1 MSKEEDYYKLL
12 GVSKTATD
20 AEIKKAYRKMAIKY
34 HPDKNQ
40 GDKTAEDK
48 FKEISQAYE
57 VLSDKNKRSQYDQF
71 GHEAFTSGGR
81 STHGFGGGGFHDPR
95 DVFSQFFGGGGGGG
109 GDGGSFFE
117 DLFGGGGGSQ
127 RSASSA
133 VDGADLRYDMEIDF
147 EDAVYGAD
155 KKITIPRM
163 TSCDKCKSTGC
174 EPGSGKKTCTRCG
187 GAGQV
192 ALSQGIFSIRQTCPT
207 CQGAGEIVEKPC
219 KKCRGAGRVR
229 TEKKL
234 QIHIPPGV
242 DTGSRLRVSNEGES
256 GLRGGR
262 TGDLYVFIHVRK
274 HNVFHRE
281 GNDIICEMPISYSTA
296 VLGGVVEVPT
306 ISGKAKM
313 KIPAGTQSA
322 TILRLKGKGV
332 PALRGGARG
341 SMHVKIFVE
350 IPSHMSKDQ
359 KSSLEKF
366 DESLDDS
373 KNNPLKTEFERKAKP
388 FLGDK

>member
-1 MSKEEDYYKLL
+1 MSKEDYYKIL
-12 GVSKTATD
+12 GVSKDASE
-20 AEIKKAYRKMAIKY
+20 AEIKKAYRKLAIKY

-40 GDKTAEDK
+40 GNKDAEEK

-57 VLSDKNKRSQYDQF
+57 VLSDKSKRAQYDQF
-71 GHEAFTSGGR
+71 GHAAFTNGGR
-81 STHGFGGGGFHDPR
+81 GSGYGGGFHDPM

-109 GDGGSFFE
+109 SSFFE
-117 DLFGGGGGSQ
+117 DLFGGGGSR

-155 KKITIPRM
+155 KKIVIPRM
-163 TSCDKCKSTGC
+163 TACDKCNSTGC
-174 EPGSGKKTCTRCG
+174 EPGSGRKTCTRCG
-187 GAGQV
+187 GSGQV

-219 KKCRGAGRVR
+219 RQCRGSGRMH

-242 DTGSRLRVSNEGES
+242 DTGSRLRVSGEGES

-274 HNVFHRE
+274 HDIFQRE
-281 GNDIICEMPISYSTA
+281 GNDIICEIPVPYKIAAM
-296 VLGGVVEVPT
+296 GGVVEVPT
-306 ISGKAKM
+306 ITGKAKM
-313 KIPAGTQSA
+313 KIPAGTQNA

-341 SMHVKIFVE
+341 NMHVKVFVE
-350 IPSHMSKDQ
+350 IPTSLTREQ
-359 KSSLEKF
+359 KELLEKF
-366 DESLDDS
+366 DASLDDA
-373 KNNPLKTEFERKAKP
+373 KNNPMKTEFERKAKP
-388 FLGDK
+388 FLGSK

>member
-1 MSKEEDYYKLL
+1 MAQQEDYYDLL
-12 GVSKTATD
+12 GVSKTASDT
-20 AEIKKAYRKMAIKY
+20 EIKKAYRKLAIKY

-40 GDKTAEDK
+40 GDKEAEEK
-48 FKEISQAYE
+48 FKKISQAYE
-57 VLSDKNKRSQYDQF
+57 VLSDKSKRSQYDQF

-81 STHGFGGGGFHDPR
+81 STHGFGGGGFHDPM
-95 DVFSQFFGGGGGGG
+95 DVFSQFFGGSGGGGS
-109 GDGGSFFE
+109 SFFE
-117 DLFGGGGGSQ
+117 DLFGGGGGR

-163 TSCDKCKSTGC
+163 GGCDKCNSTGC
-174 EPGSGKKTCTRCG
+174 EPGSGRKTCTRCG
-187 GAGQV
+187 GSGQV
-192 ALSQGIFSIRQTCPT
+192 ALSQGIFSVRQTCPS

-219 KKCRGAGRVR
+219 RKCRGTGRVH

-242 DTGSRLRVSNEGES
+242 DTGSRLRVSGEGES

-274 HNVFHRE
+274 HNIFHRE
-281 GNDIICEMPISYSTA
+281 GNDIICELPISYATA
-296 VLGGVVEVPT
+296 ALGGVVEVPT

-313 KIPAGTQSA
+313 KIPAGTQNA

-332 PALRGGARG
+332 PALRGGSRG
-341 SMHVKIFVE
+341 NMHVKIFVE
-350 IPSHMSKDQ
+350 VPLKLSKEQ
-359 KSSLEKF
+359 KAELEKF
-366 DESLDDS
+366 DATLEDS
-373 KNNPLKTEFERKAKP
+373 KNHPLKAGFESKAKP
-388 FLGDK
+388 FLSDK

>member
-1 MSKEEDYYKLL
+1 MAQQEDYYDLL
-12 GVSKTATD
+12 GVSKSASD
-20 AEIKKAYRKMAIKY
+20 AEIKKAYRKLAIKY

-40 GDKTAEDK
+40 GDKTAEEK
-48 FKEISQAYE
+48 FKKISQAYE
-57 VLSDKNKRSQYDQF
+57 VLSDKSKRSQYDQF
-71 GHEAFTSGGR
+71 GHAAFTSGGR
-81 STHGFGGGGFHDPR
+81 STHGFGGGGFHDPM
-95 DVFSQFFGGGGGGG
+95 DVFSQFFGGSAGGGS
-109 GDGGSFFE
+109 SFFE
-117 DLFGGGGGSQ
+117 DLFGGGGGR

-163 TSCDKCKSTGC
+163 GACDKCNSTGC
-174 EPGSGKKTCTRCG
+174 EPGSGRKTCPRCG
-187 GAGQV
+187 GSGQV
-192 ALSQGIFSIRQTCPT
+192 ALSQGIFSVRQTCPS

-219 KKCRGAGRVR
+219 RKCRGTGRVH

-242 DTGSRLRVSNEGES
+242 DTGSRLRVSGEGES

-274 HNVFHRE
+274 HNIFHRE
-281 GNDIICEMPISYSTA
+281 GNDIICELPISYATA
-296 VLGGVVEVPT
+296 ALGGVVEVPT
-306 ISGKAKM
+306 ITGKAKM
-313 KIPAGTQSA
+313 KIPAGTQNA

-350 IPSHMSKDQ
+350 VPQKISKEQ
-359 KSSLEKF
+359 RAELEKF
-366 DESLDDS
+366 DASLEDS
-373 KNNPLKTEFERKAKP
+373 KNHPLKAEFERKAKP
-388 FLGDK
+388 FLSEK

>member
-12 GVSKTATD
+12 GISKNATE

-40 GDKTAEDK
+40 GDKTAEEK

-57 VLSDKNKRSQYDQF
+57 VLSDKNKRTQYDQY
-71 GHEAFTSGGR
+71 GHAAFTSGGR
-81 STHGFGGGGFHDPR
+81 STHGFGGGFHDPR
-95 DVFSQFFGGGGGGG
+95 DVFSQFFGNSGGGAGN
-109 GDGGSFFE
+109 SFFE
-117 DLFGGGGGSQ
+117 DLFGGGGSQ

-163 TSCDKCKSTGC
+163 GACDKCNSTGC
-174 EPGSGKKTCTRCG
+174 ESGSGRKTCTRCG

-192 ALSQGIFSIRQTCPT
+192 SLSQGIFSIRQTCPT

-219 KKCRGAGRVR
+219 KQCRGSGRVR

-274 HNVFHRE
+274 HNIFHRE
-281 GNDIICEMPISYSTA
+281 GNDIICEMPIPYSVA

-313 KIPAGTQSA
+313 KIPPGTQSA
-322 TILRLKGKGV
+322 TILRLKGKGA

-341 SMHVKIFVE
+341 SMHVKVFVE
-350 IPSHMSKDQ
+350 VPSHLSREQ
-359 KSSLEKF
+359 RNYLEKF
-366 DESLDDS
+366 DGSLENS

>member
-1 MSKEEDYYKLL
+1 MAQQEDYYNLL
-12 GVSKTATD
+12 GVSKTASDT
-20 AEIKKAYRKMAIKY
+20 EIKKAYRKLAIKY

-40 GDKTAEDK
+40 GDKKAEEK
-48 FKEISQAYE
+48 FKQISQAYE
-57 VLSDKNKRSQYDQF
+57 VLSDKSKRSQYDQF

-81 STHGFGGGGFHDPR
+81 STHGFGGGGFHDPM
-95 DVFSQFFGGGGGGG
+95 DVFSQFFGGSAGGGS
-109 GDGGSFFE
+109 SFFE
-117 DLFGGGGGSQ
+117 DLFGGGGGR

-163 TSCDKCKSTGC
+163 GACDKCDSTGC
-174 EPGSGKKTCTRCG
+174 EPGSGRKTCTRCG
-187 GAGQV
+187 GSGQV
-192 ALSQGIFSIRQTCPT
+192 ALSQGIFSVRQTCPS

-219 KKCRGAGRVR
+219 RNCRGTGRVH

-242 DTGSRLRVSNEGES
+242 DTGSRLRVSGEGES

-274 HNVFHRE
+274 HNIFHRE
-281 GNDIICEMPISYSTA
+281 GNDIICELPISYTTA
-296 VLGGVVEVPT
+296 ALGGVVEVPT

-313 KIPAGTQSA
+313 KIPAGTQNA

-332 PALRGGARG
+332 PALRGGSRG
-341 SMHVKIFVE
+341 NMHVKIFVE
-350 IPSHMSKDQ
+350 VPQKLSKEQ
-359 KSSLEKF
+359 KAELEKF
-366 DESLDDS
+366 NALLEDS
-373 KNNPLKTEFERKAKP
+373 KNHPLKSEFENRAKP
-388 FLGDK
+388 FLSDK

>member
-1 MSKEEDYYKLL
+1 MPKEEDYYEIL
-12 GVSKTATD
+12 GISKSATE

-40 GDKTAEDK
+40 GNKDAEER
-48 FKEISQAYE
+48 FKKISQAYE
-57 VLSDKNKRSQYDQF
+57 VLSDKNKRAQYDQF
-71 GHEAFTSGGR
+71 GHAAFTNGGR
-81 STHGFGGGGFHDPR
+81 STHGFGGGGFHDPM
-95 DVFSQFFGGGGGGG
+95 DVFAQFFGNGGGGGS
-109 GDGGSFFE
+109 SFFE
-117 DLFGGGGGSQ
+117 DLFGGGGSR

-133 VDGADLRYDMEIDF
+133 IDGADLRYDMEIDF

-163 TSCDKCKSTGC
+163 TACDACKSTGC
-174 EPGSGKKTCTRCG
+174 EPGSGRKTCSRCG
-187 GAGQV
+187 GSGQV
-192 ALSQGIFSIRQTCPT
+192 ALSQGIFSIRQTCPS
-207 CQGAGEIVEKPC
+207 CHGAGEIVEKPC
-219 KKCRGAGRVR
+219 RKCRGSGRVH

-242 DTGSRLRVSNEGES
+242 DTGSRLRVAHEGES

-274 HNVFHRE
+274 HDIFHRE
-281 GNDIICEMPISYSTA
+281 GNDIICEMPISYATA
-296 VLGGVVEVPT
+296 ALGGVVEVPT

-313 KIPAGTQSA
+313 KIPPGTQNS

-341 SMHVKIFVE
+341 NMHVKIFIEVPTS
-350 IPSHMSKDQ
+350 ISKEQ
-359 KSSLEKF
+359 KELLEKF
-366 DESLDDS
+366 DSSLSDA
-373 KNNPLKTEFERKAKP
+373 KNNPIKTGFERKAKP
-388 FLGDK
+388 FLGSN

>member
-1 MSKEEDYYKLL
+1 
-12 GVSKTATD
+12 
-20 AEIKKAYRKMAIKY
+20 MAIKY

-40 GDKTAEDK
+40 GDKTAEEK
-48 FKEISQAYE
+48 FKEISEAYE
-57 VLSDKNKRSQYDQF
+57 VLSDKNKRAQYDQF
-71 GHEAFTSGGR
+71 GHAAFTSGGR
-81 STHGFGGGGFHDPR
+81 STHGFGGGGFHDPM
-95 DVFSQFFGGGGGGG
+95 DVFSQFFGGGGN
-109 GDGGSFFE
+109 SFFE

-155 KKITIPRM
+155 KKVTIPRM
-163 TSCDKCKSTGC
+163 SACDKCKSTGC
-174 EPGSGKKTCTRCG
+174 EPGSGRKTCTRCG
-187 GAGQV
+187 GSGQV
-192 ALSQGIFSIRQTCPT
+192 ALSQGIFSIRQTCPS

-219 KKCRGAGRVR
+219 KQCRGSGRVR

-242 DTGSRLRVSNEGES
+242 DTGSRLRVAGEGES

-274 HNVFHRE
+274 HNLFHRE
-281 GNDIICEMPISYSTA
+281 GNDIICEMPIPYSVA
-296 VLGGVVEVPT
+296 ALGGVVEVPT
-306 ISGKAKM
+306 ITGKAKM
-313 KIPAGTQSA
+313 KIPPGTQSA

-341 SMHVKIFVE
+341 SMHVKVFVE
-350 IPSHMSKDQ
+350 VPDNLSREQ
-359 KSSLEKF
+359 KSLLEKF
-366 DESLDDS
+366 DASLNA
-373 KNNPLKTEFERKAKP
+373 KNTPLNTEFEKKAKP
-388 FLGDK
+388 FL

>member
-1 MSKEEDYYKLL
+1 MAKEDYYKLL
-12 GVSKTATD
+12 GISKNATE

-40 GDKTAEDK
+40 GDKTAEEK
-48 FKEISQAYE
+48 FKEISEAYE
-57 VLSDKNKRSQYDQF
+57 VLSDKNKRAQYDQF
-71 GHEAFTSGGR
+71 GHAAFTSGGR
-81 STHGFGGGGFHDPR
+81 STHGFGGGGFHDPM
-95 DVFSQFFGGGGGGG
+95 DVFSQFFGGGGGGS
-109 GDGGSFFE
+109 SFFE

-155 KKITIPRM
+155 KKVTIPRM
-163 TSCDKCKSTGC
+163 SACDKCKSTGC
-174 EPGSGKKTCTRCG
+174 EPGSGRKTCTRCG
-187 GAGQV
+187 GSGQV
-192 ALSQGIFSIRQTCPT
+192 ALSQGIFSIRQTCPS

-219 KKCRGAGRVR
+219 KQCRGSGRIR

-242 DTGSRLRVSNEGES
+242 DTGSRLRVAGEGES

-274 HNVFHRE
+274 HNLFHRE
-281 GNDIICEMPISYSTA
+281 GNDIICEMPIPYSVA
-296 VLGGVVEVPT
+296 ALGGVVEVPT
-306 ISGKAKM
+306 ITGKAKM
-313 KIPAGTQSA
+313 KIPPGTQSA

-341 SMHVKIFVE
+341 SMHVKVFVE
-350 IPSHMSKDQ
+350 VPDNLSREQ
-359 KSSLEKF
+359 KSLLEKF
-366 DESLDDS
+366 DASLNA
-373 KNNPLKTEFERKAKP
+373 KNTPLNTEFEKKAKP
-388 FLGDK
+388 FL

>member
-1 MSKEEDYYKLL
+1 MAKEDYYKLL
-12 GVSKTATD
+12 GISKDATE

-40 GDKTAEDK
+40 GDKAAEEK
-48 FKEISQAYE
+48 FKEISEAYE
-57 VLSDKNKRSQYDQF
+57 VLSDKNKRTQYDQF
-71 GHEAFTSGGR
+71 GHAAFTSGGR
-81 STHGFGGGGFHDPR
+81 STHGFSGSGFHDPM

-109 GDGGSFFE
+109 SSFFE

-155 KKITIPRM
+155 KKVTIPRM
-163 TSCDKCKSTGC
+163 SACDKCKSTGC
-174 EPGSGKKTCTRCG
+174 EPGSGRKTCTRCG
-187 GAGQV
+187 GSGQV
-192 ALSQGIFSIRQTCPT
+192 ALSQGIFSIRQTCPS

-219 KKCRGAGRVR
+219 KQCRGSGRVR

-242 DTGSRLRVSNEGES
+242 DTGSRLRVSGEGES

-274 HNVFHRE
+274 HDLFHRE
-281 GNDIICEMPISYSTA
+281 GNDIICEMPIPYSIAT
-296 VLGGVVEVPT
+296 LGGVVEVPT
-306 ISGKAKM
+306 ITGKAKM
-313 KIPAGTQSA
+313 KIPPGTQSA

-341 SMHVKIFVE
+341 SMHVKVFVE
-350 IPSHMSKDQ
+350 VPDNLSREQ
-359 KSSLEKF
+359 KSLLEQFDASLNA
-366 DESLDDS
+366 
-373 KNNPLKTEFERKAKP
+373 KNSPLKTEFEKKAKP
-388 FLGDK
+388 FL

>member
-12 GVSKTATD
+12 GISKNATE

-40 GDKTAEDK
+40 GDKAAEEK

-57 VLSDKNKRSQYDQF
+57 VLSDKNKRAQYDQF
-71 GHEAFTSGGR
+71 GHAAFTSGGR
-81 STHGFGGGGFHDPR
+81 STHGFGGGGFHDPM
-95 DVFSQFFGGGGGGG
+95 DVFSQFFGNSSGGGGGS
-109 GDGGSFFE
+109 SFFE
-117 DLFGGGGGSQ
+117 DLFGGGGSQ

-133 VDGADLRYDMEIDF
+133 IDGADLRYDMEIDF

-163 TSCDKCKSTGC
+163 GACDKCNSTGC
-174 EPGSGKKTCTRCG
+174 EPGSGRKTCTRCG

-219 KKCRGAGRVR
+219 KQCRGSGRVR

-242 DTGSRLRVSNEGES
+242 DTGSRLRVSHEGES

-274 HNVFHRE
+274 HNIFHRE
-281 GNDIICEMPISYSTA
+281 GSDIICEMPIPYSVA
-296 VLGGVVEVPT
+296 ALGGVVEVPT

-313 KIPAGTQSA
+313 KIPPGTQSA
-322 TILRLKGKGV
+322 TILRLKGKGA

-341 SMHVKIFVE
+341 SMHVKVFVE
-350 IPSHMSKDQ
+350 VPNHLSREQ
-359 KSSLEKF
+359 RNYLEKF
-366 DESLDDS
+366 DASLEDS

>member
-1 MSKEEDYYKLL
+1 MSEQDYYKIL
-12 GVSKTATD
+12 GVSKNASD

-40 GDKTAEDK
+40 GNKDAEEK

-57 VLSDKNKRSQYDQF
+57 VLSDKSKRSQYDQF
-71 GHEAFTSGGR
+71 GHAAFTSGGR
-81 STHGFGGGGFHDPR
+81 STHGFGGGGFHDPM

-109 GDGGSFFE
+109 SSFFE
-117 DLFGGGGGSQ
+117 DLFGGGGGQ

-163 TSCDKCKSTGC
+163 TACDKCNSSGC
-174 EPGSGKKTCTRCG
+174 EPGSGRKTCSRCG
-187 GAGQV
+187 GVGQV
-192 ALSQGIFSIRQTCPT
+192 ALSQGIFSVRQTCPT
-207 CQGAGEIVEKPC
+207 CQGAGEIVENPC
-219 KKCRGAGRVR
+219 RQCRGSGRIR

-242 DTGSRLRVSNEGES
+242 DTGSRLRVSNEGEG

-274 HNVFHRE
+274 HNIFHRE
-281 GNDIICEMPISYSTA
+281 GNDIICEMPIPYSVA
-296 VLGGVVEVPT
+296 ALGGIVEVPT

-313 KIPAGTQSA
+313 KVPAGTQNS

-350 IPSHMSKDQ
+350 VPTHLSNDQ
-359 KSSLEKF
+359 KSYLEKF
-366 DESLDDS
+366 DESLDDFR
-373 KNNPLKTEFERKAKP
+373 NNPLQTEFERKAKP